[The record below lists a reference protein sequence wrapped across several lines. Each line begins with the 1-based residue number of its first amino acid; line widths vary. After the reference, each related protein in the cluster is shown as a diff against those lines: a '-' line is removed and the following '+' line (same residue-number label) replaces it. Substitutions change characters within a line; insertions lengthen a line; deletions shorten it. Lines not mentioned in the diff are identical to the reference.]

1 MGGNYFLKRRKEK
14 FAKNPNMRG
23 IDVVLERV
31 VERRVQDY
39 KLLRDPNYKLLREL
53 KKEGKSVESGM
64 IELDEGNSRG

>member
-1 MGGNYFLKRRKEK
+1 MKRRKEK

-39 KLLRDPNYKLLREL
+39 KLLRDPNYKLLRKL
-53 KKEGKSVESGM
+53 IKEGKSVESGM